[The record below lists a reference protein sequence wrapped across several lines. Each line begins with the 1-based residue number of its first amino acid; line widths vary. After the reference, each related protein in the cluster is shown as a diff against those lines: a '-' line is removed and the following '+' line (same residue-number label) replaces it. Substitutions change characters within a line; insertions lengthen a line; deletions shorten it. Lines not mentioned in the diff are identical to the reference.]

1 MNWFLLPLSPHPHV
15 ILHEGFT
22 RSCRI
27 HCSKKAKENLL
38 PRGRRCPKGGWGG
51 IKRYFRDTPW
61 SFPKPF
67 QFFEARHDS
76 RIVKP
81 GCLDF
86 QEIPFVSGHIS
97 PWANAGSHPV
107 PPPSASHGNK
117 NPKCKVEWGT
127 AFGIFSLQNGDF
139 LNISID
145 VALLWFALDEVPG
158 KRISVIGKP
167 WKGIQVNTYV
177 GMLFLIEKLI

>member
-27 HCSKKAKENLL
+27 HCFKKRSKTFSLEGEGARRADEE
-38 PRGRRCPKGGWGG
+38 GR
-51 IKRYFRDTPW
+51 KRHFRDTPW

-107 PPPSASHGNK
+107 PLISASHGNK
-117 NPKCKVEWGT
+117 NLKCKVEWGT
-127 AFGIFSLQNGDF
+127 AFGIFSLPNGDF
-139 LNISID
+139 LDTSKD
-145 VALLWFALDEVPG
+145 VVLLWFVLDEVPG
-158 KRISVIGKP
+158 KRISVIGEP
-167 WKGIQVNTYV
+167 WKGIQGKT
-177 GMLFLIEKLI
+177 